1 MLELNVSTTFCI
13 EKSPLRSNL
22 CYNFIYI
29 EKNTPLEIIF
39 RFLIKEVKQENTKT
53 PRTLIFCQTRKQC
66 AILFRTISVALGTK
80 MYVNEEIKPEM
91 RLVEMFH
98 AGTPQ
103 TVKNHVIT
111 EMTKHS
117 SHLRV
122 LICTVAFGMG
132 IDCKDV
138 YRSVHF
144 GPSKTVETLIQ
155 ECGRLG
161 RDGKPCVCYILYNG
175 FLTAHCDEQMK
186 KLIHSKDS
194 CRRKQILKLF
204 TAANDSEVVQWV
216 AIAVMFV

>member
-1 MLELNVSTTFCI
+1 
-13 EKSPLRSNL
+13 
-22 CYNFIYI
+22 
-29 EKNTPLEIIF
+29 
-39 RFLIKEVKQENTKT
+39 
-53 PRTLIFCQTRKQC
+53 
-66 AILFRTISVALGTK
+66 
-80 MYVNEEIKPEM
+80 MYVKEETKPEM

-103 TVKNHVIT
+103 TVKYHITT
-111 EMTKHS
+111 EMIKHS

-122 LICTVAFGMG
+122 LICTVAFGMR

-161 RDGKPCVCYILYNG
+161 RYGKACNCYILYNRS
-175 FLTAHCDEQMK
+175 LTAHCHEQMK

-194 CRRKQILKLF
+194 CTVNRYQNYLLTQTVIFMLMIVPLNLILMRIISVIF
-204 TAANDSEVVQWV
+204 
-216 AIAVMFV
+216 